1 MDSLDQIRSL
11 VHTLPSSD
19 LLIRALEAA
28 ASGITIADFRAKDM
42 PLIYANPAYARL
54 TGYSIEEALGKNCR
68 YLQGEEP
75 HQVAIHTIRIAL
87 KESKP
92 CKVLLKNFKKDG
104 TPFWNEL
111 TLSPVFDEKGVATHY
126 IGIQDDVSA
135 RIANQQLI
143 VDMKNA
149 ALEASKAKSE
159 FLNIMSHELRTP
171 LTVMLGNLDLLSDET
186 DLPPPTEV
194 VEIVHDIETAGK
206 HLLAMVNEVL
216 DLAKIES
223 GYMNLNPTAIDG
235 DPFVRAI
242 IDAFRP
248 LTMQKSLDLEASISV
263 GTFHVDPQKLKQILL
278 NLIGNAI
285 KFTPTGGVYV
295 RGWRENH
302 KVWFEVKDTGI
313 GIAEKNIPLIF
324 ELFRQVDSSSTRE
337 NSGTGLG
344 LTISKRLIE
353 MHGGR
358 IYVESKQGEGSKFI
372 FWLPDTFQGTT

>member
-68 YLQGEEP
+68 YLQGEES

-171 LTVMLGNLDLLSDET
+171 LTVMLGNLHLLSDET

-313 GIAEKNIPLIF
+313 GIAEKNIPMIF